1 MNKKVL
7 SVIVAGII
15 GFTSV
20 VPGISVSAAPNTL
33 EEKREE
39 YEKLEAKVQGINEK
53 IETLD
58 SEMSLLSEK
67 ISKNENEIS
76 SINEEIDSTN
86 KEIDA
91 VKEVISEKEEILGE
105 RVREVY
111 KSNGQSDYINLIL
124 SAKSFGDLINKIDA
138 ANRIVKIDQKMVS
151 EVVAEKEKLDSKV
164 ESLDEKAT
172 DIKNLNASIEKQSDE
187 IENKKEE
194 QKELVA
200 QAKKEQEKFDEEY
213 LSVAELE
220 LVQAKLDICNN
231 SDSSLTDLKSAV
243 EQLKAMK
250 DGQIKSPTVKEKI
263 TTAIDTAEPV
273 ITQKQAEYDEIMKQ
287 AANAS
292 LANRGNVSVSTGSA
306 SIAAVISE
314 AYKHLGK
321 PYVWGAKGPNSFDC
335 SGFTSYVYR
344 TALGIEI
351 GGTTYDQINSGIEV
365 SYSELQPGDLVFP
378 HSGHVGIYI
387 GGGQMIHA
395 PHTGDVVKVAS
406 VYKFWRARR
415 IVY

>member
-91 VKEVISEKEEILGE
+91 VKEEILGE

-138 ANRIVKIDQKMVS
+138 ANRIVKIDQK
-151 EVVAEKEKLDSKV
+151 
-164 ESLDEKAT
+164 
-172 DIKNLNASIEKQSDE
+172 
-187 IENKKEE
+187 
-194 QKELVA
+194 
-200 QAKKEQEKFDEEY
+200 
-213 LSVAELE
+213 
-220 LVQAKLDICNN
+220 
-231 SDSSLTDLKSAV
+231 
-243 EQLKAMK
+243 
-250 DGQIKSPTVKEKI
+250 
-263 TTAIDTAEPV
+263 
-273 ITQKQAEYDEIMKQ
+273 
-287 AANAS
+287 
-292 LANRGNVSVSTGSA
+292 
-306 SIAAVISE
+306 
-314 AYKHLGK
+314 
-321 PYVWGAKGPNSFDC
+321 W
-335 SGFTSYVYR
+335 
-344 TALGIEI
+344 
-351 GGTTYDQINSGIEV
+351 
-365 SYSELQPGDLVFP
+365 
-378 HSGHVGIYI
+378 
-387 GGGQMIHA
+387 
-395 PHTGDVVKVAS
+395 
-406 VYKFWRARR
+406 
-415 IVY
+415 